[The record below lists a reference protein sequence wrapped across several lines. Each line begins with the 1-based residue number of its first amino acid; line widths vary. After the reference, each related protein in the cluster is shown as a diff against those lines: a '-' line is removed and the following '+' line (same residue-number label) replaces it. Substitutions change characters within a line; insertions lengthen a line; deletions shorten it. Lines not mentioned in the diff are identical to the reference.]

1 MNDPGPQKRNSNAAD
16 SGAREALI
24 HAAIERIGH
33 DGFDAVSIRAIA
45 DRAGVNAALISYY
58 FGGKE
63 GLYGA
68 AVQHIAD
75 QIAARQVPVVEAI
88 EQQLAAGNDS
98 REACFEALCR
108 VADGFLTM
116 LTSPE
121 SAPWA
126 RIILREQQDPTPHFE
141 TLYEGPMGRV
151 MRLCVLL
158 HARIQG
164 REEPTIDDRLGTATI
179 MAQVAF
185 WRSNHAAALRLLG
198 WESVG
203 PDEREIIRDRLHDN
217 FARILGVPR

>member
-1 MNDPGPQKRNSNAAD
+1 MTDGS
-16 SGAREALI
+16 AREALI
-24 HAAIERIGH
+24 DAAIERIGR

-75 QIAARQVPVVEAI
+75 QIGARQLPVVEAI
-88 EQQLAAGNDS
+88 EEQLAAGDDS
-98 REACFEALCR
+98 RDACFAALCR
-108 VADGFLTM
+108 LTDGLLAMMTQ
-116 LTSPE
+116 PE

-151 MRLCVLL
+151 MRVCMLL
-158 HARIQG
+158 HARILG
-164 REEPTIDDRLGTATI
+164 RAEPTLEDRLGTATI
-179 MAQVAF
+179 IAQVAF
-185 WRSNHAAALRLLG
+185 WRSNHTAALRLLG
-198 WESVG
+198 WDSVG
-203 PDEREIIRDRLHDN
+203 SDELAIIRARLHDN
-217 FARILGVPR
+217 FARMLGVTR